1 MAFLA
6 MLACGSVAAE
16 PPSVRAIR
24 FGEHPD
30 KTRVV
35 IEVSAPV
42 SASVFGLTDPLRL
55 VIDLPELDWQVPQS
69 QGGNGVGMVESFRS
83 GLFRPG
89 NTRVVLVLA
98 RPVDVAAEFLLPPSD
113 DFGWRWVVD
122 LVPADAKAFAALV
135 QPPTA
140 GKARPKRKPLDLLAQ
155 AAGDSRPMVVID
167 PGHGGNDPGAVGV
180 GGSVEKDLVLA
191 YAEELKLILLDSGR
205 YRVALTRDDDTYL
218 PLRGRTGVARSQ
230 DAALFISLHVNTDP
244 SEHTRGFSVYTLSEK
259 SSDAEAAA
267 LAVKENK
274 SDIIAG
280 VDLDQYSKEVA
291 NILIDFAQ
299 AKTNQLSVT
308 FARDDMLPE
317 VARDVPLLARPWRA
331 AGFAVLKLPD
341 VPSVLV
347 ELGYVSNREEE
358 RTLSRPDHRH
368 TLSTALAR
376 AIDRYF
382 TGTRQARRP

>member
-1 MAFLA
+1 M
-6 MLACGSVAAE
+6 
-16 PPSVRAIR
+16 
-24 FGEHPD
+24 
-30 KTRVV
+30 
-35 IEVSAPV
+35 

-244 SEHTRGFSVYTLSEK
+244 SEHTRGFFGLYSVGKIVRCRGGRAGGQGEQIRYHRRRRFGPVFKRGGEH
-259 SSDAEAAA
+259 SDRFRAGQ
-267 LAVKENK
+267 NQP
-274 SDIIAG
+274 IIRH
-280 VDLDQYSKEVA
+280 V
-291 NILIDFAQ
+291 
-299 AKTNQLSVT
+299 
-308 FARDDMLPE
+308 
-317 VARDVPLLARPWRA
+317 RP
-331 AGFAVLKLPD
+331 
-341 VPSVLV
+341 
-347 ELGYVSNREEE
+347 
-358 RTLSRPDHRH
+358 
-368 TLSTALAR
+368 
-376 AIDRYF
+376 
-382 TGTRQARRP
+382 